1 MSCLKNKNVFILKM
15 GYFFRI
21 WAKTRLTFKLY
32 RKNMSSLVNFENV
45 RRVLAQIQGQ
55 TLNILNKNRTWH
67 C

>member
-1 MSCLKNKNVFILKM
+1 MSCLKNKNAFVLEM

-45 RRVLAQIQGQ
+45 
-55 TLNILNKNRTWH
+55 
-67 C
+67 

>member
-1 MSCLKNKNVFILKM
+1 MSCLKNKNVFILEM

-21 WAKTRLTFKLY
+21 WAKTRQTFKLY

-55 TLNILNKNRTWH
+55 TLTILNKNRT
-67 C
+67 